1 MHTIEEENK
10 TLKAKEHRL
19 EVCTVYYLMLMKVPE
34 VLKGLAVNST
44 NRQSPERPS
53 PPSSSSS
60 SSSYSTFLSLRKC
73 YLRGNTIKTTLRVKT
88 QHFLKSLTR
97 CQ

>member
-1 MHTIEEENK
+1 MHTREEENK

-34 VLKGLAVNST
+34 VLRGLAVNTT

-60 SSSYSTFLSLRKC
+60 SSSSTFLSLRKC
-73 YLRGNTIKTTLRVKT
+73 YLRENTIKTTLRVKT